1 MLSCCQCPEAI
12 QIGIQRRLKPQ
23 LPKAAGAGLQL
34 GHLDE
39 AFDADGN
46 FILEPTSPNAN
57 QAFEFTLANG
67 STTIVVAPDPG
78 RALITGDPADAFNFK
93 IPTLWGIKDTAPY
106 FHDNS
111 ARTLEELLDHY
122 NRLFEFINDQVP
134 DLFPLMSDQDMADLM
149 AFLKL
154 L

>member
-1 MLSCCQCPEAI
+1 MLDTSSEFDFL
-12 QIGIQRRLKPQ
+12 IGPGSRFHFTGP
-23 LPKAAGAGLQL
+23 GLQL
-34 GHLDE
+34 GPVDQTF
-39 AFDADGN
+39 AADGSA
-46 FILEPTSPNAN
+46 ILEPGNPNPN
-57 QAFEFTLANG
+57 RPFEFTLADG
-67 STTIVVAPDPG
+67 SKIVVIAPDLG
-78 RALITGDPADAFNFK
+78 QGFITGNIADALNFK

-122 NRLFEFINDQVP
+122 NRLFQFINDQLPGGVP
-134 DLFPLMSDQDMADLM
+134 NGFLFQLLTDQDQADVI